1 MRKFV
6 LSCLLFVFVF
16 GSQATEKR
24 NIEVQKEV
32 KEIKTKI
39 STERDISS
47 TTEQLIEQMPVREDV
62 FPEIIQGNPEDDPAF
77 RWGFDKVIYTGN
89 VAYNSWAMNANIDD
103 EAISVDYIGGD
114 TVRAAIACVD
124 SAVRVYRS
132 NDNGVTWVYETYY
145 YGSAAAFYE
154 PEIITGPN
162 GYYHVFA
169 RYGGNNGG
177 IFVRTYTGS
186 GSVVSSAWIENSSD
200 TVKNYSVCSDRVD
213 NLSYKLYLAY
223 HKGLPG
229 AGQLGDGIFMTRSLD
244 YGANWETPVQVAGN
258 GSGFPDLAYGES
270 GEVYMSFLALFSNND
285 KSIRVTRSTD
295 YGATWPNP
303 HIVIQ
308 EDTVIKQGPQIV
320 AAHDGSGDV
329 WMIWPIR
336 NESTNQD
343 YGLRWSWST
352 NAGVNWTPY
361 TVVNSFNDWNEV
373 LPSISIYDGY
383 NSTYDDPYVTFI
395 KSYYDWTN
403 PSVNSFYWNDSDSSW
418 SVDTTY
424 NDSVPTFTRP
434 IQTWMLSSYGIQPA
448 IAYVGS
454 GGNNVYFD
462 SWAMSGVEE
471 EELVSGKELLS
482 RVYPNPFTSST
493 RIKYSLPIKSKV
505 SIKVYN
511 IVGQEIAVL
520 FNGIKESGNY
530 ELEWRGV
537 DNKGALLPKGIYFL
551 MIETASAKAREKI
564 IIIR

>member
-1 MRKFV
+1 MRKFI
-6 LSCLLFVFVF
+6 LSCLLFAFVF

-24 NIEVQKEV
+24 IIEVQKEV

-39 STERDISS
+39 STERDISP
-47 TTEQLIEQMPVREDV
+47 TTEPLIGQIPVREDD
-62 FPEIIQGNPEDDPAF
+62 FPEIIEGNPEDDPAF
-77 RWGFDKVIYTGN
+77 RWGFDKVIYTGD
-89 VAYNSWAMNANIDD
+89 VAYNPWAMTLNIDD

-132 NDNGVTWVYETYY
+132 NDNGVTWVYENYY
-145 YGSAAAFYE
+145 YASAAAFYE

-177 IFVRTYTGS
+177 IFVRTYNRS

-244 YGANWETPVQVAGN
+244 YGANWETHVQEGYN
-258 GSGFPDLAYGES
+258 GSGFPDLAYGKS
-270 GEVYMSFLALFSNND
+270 GEVYMSFLAHFTNNE
-285 KSIRVTRSTD
+285 KAIRVTRSTD

-303 HIVIQ
+303 HTTIQ
-308 EDTVIKQGPQIV
+308 QDTVIKQGPQIV

-336 NESTNQD
+336 NENTNQD

-352 NAGVNWTPY
+352 DAGVNWTPY
-361 TVVNSFNDWNEV
+361 TVVNSFANWNEV
-373 LPSISIYDGY
+373 LPSIAIWDGY
-383 NSTYDDPYVTFI
+383 NTSYDDPYVTFI

-403 PSVNSFYWNDSDSSW
+403 PSVNTFYWDDGSSAW
-418 SVDTTY
+418 SGDTTY

-434 IQTWMLSSYGIQPA
+434 IQTWVYPGGGAPA
-448 IAYVGS
+448 IAYVGDD
-454 GGNNVYFD
+454 GVNVYFD
-462 SWAMSGVEE
+462 SWSMSGVEE
-471 EELVSGKELLS
+471 EEPLSGKELFI
-482 RVYPNPFTSST
+482 RPNPFSRTT
-493 RIKYSLPIKSKV
+493 LIQYSLPTRSNV
-505 SIKVYN
+505 SIKGYN
-511 IVGQEIAVL
+511 ALGQEVVTL
-520 FNGIKESGNY
+520 FNGVKESGSH
-530 ELEWRGV
+530 ELEWYGV
-537 DNKGALLPKGIYFL
+537 DNNGVALPRGIYFL
-551 MIETASAKAREKI
+551 RIETALANASEKVV
-564 IIIR
+564 IIR